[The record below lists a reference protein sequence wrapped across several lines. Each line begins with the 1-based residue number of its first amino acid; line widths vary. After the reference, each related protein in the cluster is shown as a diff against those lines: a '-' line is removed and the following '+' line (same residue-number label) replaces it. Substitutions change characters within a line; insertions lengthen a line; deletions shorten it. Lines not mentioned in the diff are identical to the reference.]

1 MKLQK
6 VGENM
11 KKKVKNAILKALTTA
26 NAASLFLMACCLD
39 SKSLIPAL
47 IMFINIVFIVIIGL
61 ANS

>member
-1 MKLQK
+1 
-6 VGENM
+6 M
-11 KKKVKNAILKALTTA
+11 KKKKAKNAKNAILKAFTAA
-26 NAASLFLMACCLD
+26 NAISLFFMACCLD